1 MFEGTEVGI
10 WIFVEFARKL
20 CLRMH
25 PISSEAF
32 VLQVFQLELSMVFR
46 NLNRSILVLLFLFSI
61 WSCEPNLI
69 TSPEDLPPAIFVF
82 LNTVADSQYVIIQA
96 SVPSEGGK
104 QQVIDAENGRIRQAK
119 VEVEGGG
126 AQFVFNKPY
135 EVDKDYL
142 DSRSFVFAS
151 AQTVH
156 AGETYHLRVEIPGKG
171 VFTSAATA
179 PGDFDILAP
188 NSVDTIDVFQP
199 LEVRTTVAQG
209 TAGYRVTLWSHV
221 IDSTDFKAGVDSMPR
236 IFWGGTDRYFST
248 SEEPVGILSHHL
260 PYFYKNPDNRDYQIL
275 QMQLS
280 VEALDT
286 TALLTRAVYFGSPY
300 HPSGDYNSGEEFRLE
315 PVAFS
320 NIEGGRGVMTAITT
334 KKIPLRFPPLP
345 R

>member
-1 MFEGTEVGI
+1 
-10 WIFVEFARKL
+10 
-20 CLRMH
+20 
-25 PISSEAF
+25 
-32 VLQVFQLELSMVFR
+32 VFR
-46 NLNRSILVLLFLFSI
+46 NLIRSILVLLFLFSV

-69 TSPEDLPPAIFVF
+69 TSAEDLPPAIFVF

-96 SVPSEGGK
+96 SVPSEEGK
-104 QQVIDAENGRIRQAK
+104 QQVIDAENSRIRQAK

-126 AQFVFNKPY
+126 EQFVFSKPY
-135 EVDKDYL
+135 EVEKDYL
-142 DSRSFVFAS
+142 DYPSFVFAS
-151 AQTVH
+151 ANTVH
-156 AGETYHLRVEIPGKG
+156 AGETYHLRIEIPGKG

-209 TAGYRVTLWSHV
+209 TAGYRVTLWAYV
-221 IDSTDFKAGVDSMPR
+221 IDSTNFKTGASSVVDTYWARRDDYFNNSEIPAGSFLDNFGS
-236 IFWGGTDRYFST
+236 
-248 SEEPVGILSHHL
+248 
-260 PYFYKNPDNRDYQIL
+260 FYNNPSNRDRHIL
-275 QMQLS
+275 QIQLS
-280 VEALDT
+280 VEALD
-286 TALLTRAVYFGSPY
+286 AAAWLTRAVYSGSPY
-300 HPSGDYNSGEEFRLE
+300 HPSGDYNGGEEFRVE